1 MVKRG
6 AESRVLFQHF
16 GEGHG
21 VYDWLFLIGFLA
33 LAWLLVTPILLVL
46 HLKLKRRLDELAAR
60 VKSLEAAP
68 SVVSSTARVPEP
80 KPAEAPTM
88 PVVSDPLAETPADNM
103 VAPPP
108 APAPVEET
116 SPAKEA
122 APVAAAS
129 QVPDQATT
137 AETPPSA
144 FVFRQD
150 RIDAF
155 VAWLKENWVLAAGA
169 VSLSLAGVF
178 LVQYGAER
186 GYLTPFWR
194 VMAAFAFGILLMIG
208 GEYLRRRF
216 GDDDKDS
223 ATQFLPS
230 ALSGAGLLTLFAAVL
245 SARVLYDLI
254 GPGAAFAGLALVS
267 TAGVIFGWFYGPVL
281 TVVGILGATSAPY
294 LIGGSSDETWLM
306 QYYFALIALT
316 ALAIDTMKRWA
327 WVSVLALL
335 ATGGSMWFVFLGAG
349 YPEHF
354 MAGLLILTIGAIV
367 IPQRALVPNHSGAPL
382 LAIFW
387 GGRAEF
393 PTRVSFAVTANLA
406 AAAFAVSLI
415 GTQIADAYLALLVL
429 VAMLLATTL
438 WMWRAPALADHPILP
453 VVSFLGVVISQA
465 LVSGPLHETMLNAVS
480 RPPETAPPATLWHLM
495 AVAIIGTFLT
505 FWRMPRAATPLLWAL
520 AAASLA
526 PVTVFLLEFL
536 WDPGRVYGAPLWSLT
551 VIGTAAVMTLL
562 AERAIRL
569 KVPDA
574 RLITSLFAVAA
585 LSLIGLSLFL
595 VLTKTALTLGLATM
609 ILLVVLLDRRF
620 ELPVLAYYAALGA
633 AVITY
638 RLIIDPGLDWAMGHN
653 TSLLQVVLAYVGTGA
668 VLGVAW
674 GVVRTRHARLGS
686 ILESTVWILAA
697 ALVLVLFERLL
708 PRSSFESHWGLG
720 LLAALWATMALAQ
733 IHRMKGAA
741 RFERYLRIALAG
753 VLTLLAVVILSVR
766 FAFFSPLD
774 GDLVLGLPFFSSL
787 ALAYLPLAI
796 VLGLGA
802 WKIAMPKALRITLA
816 LLSVGYLFAY
826 LALSIRHLWRGP
838 DLSVAGVSDP
848 ELYTY
853 TLAMLLI
860 SAGTLLV
867 AFWKRADWLRK
878 VAMVGIGLT
887 IAKVFV
893 VDMAGLSGLMRVLS
907 FMGLG
912 LALLAL
918 TWLDRVTSARWGEGK
933 ISVEDRV
940 D

>member
-1 MVKRG
+1 M
-6 AESRVLFQHF
+6 LIQHL

-21 VYDWLFLIGFLA
+21 VYDWLFVIGFLA
-33 LAWLLVTPILLVL
+33 LAWFLATPILLVL
-46 HLKLKRRLDELAAR
+46 HFKLRRRFEQLADR
-60 VKSLEAAP
+60 VRSLEVSPPGA
-68 SVVSSTARVPEP
+68 SSTARMPEP
-80 KPAEAPTM
+80 QPAELPIGPRQSDQPT
-88 PVVSDPLAETPADNM
+88 ETSGENV
-103 VAPPP
+103 VAPP
-108 APAPVEET
+108 ASPAPVEET
-116 SPAKEA
+116 LPARRA
-122 APVAAAS
+122 TPVAAAS
-129 QVPDQATT
+129 QAQDQTTT
-137 AETPPSA
+137 AEAPPSA
-144 FVFRQD
+144 FVFRKD

-155 VAWLKENWVLAAGA
+155 FEWLKENWVLAAGA
-169 VSLSLAGVF
+169 LSLSLAGVF

-194 VMAAFAFGILLMIG
+194 VISAFAFGTLLMIS

-245 SARVLYDLI
+245 SARVLFHLI
-254 GPGAAFAGLALVS
+254 GPGVAFTGLALVS
-267 TAGVIFGWFYGPVL
+267 TLGVIFGWFYGPVL

-294 LIGGSSDETWLM
+294 LIGGSSDESWLM
-306 QYYFALIALT
+306 QYYFALIALA
-316 ALAIDTMKRWA
+316 ALAIDTIKRWA

-335 ATGGSMWFVFLGAG
+335 ATCGSMWFVFLGTG

-354 MAGLLILTIGAIV
+354 MSGLLILTIGAIV
-367 IPQRALVPNHSGAPL
+367 IPQRSLVPNHSGAPL

-387 GGRAEF
+387 GGQPEF
-393 PTRVSFAVTANLA
+393 PTRVSFAVTSNLA
-406 AAAFAVSLI
+406 AAAFAVSLV
-415 GTQIADAYLALLVL
+415 GTQSADAYLALLVL
-429 VAMLLATTL
+429 VAMLVASTL
-438 WMWRAPALADHPILP
+438 WMWRAPALTDHPILP
-453 VVSFLGVVISQA
+453 AVSFLGIVISQA
-465 LVSGPLHETMLNAVS
+465 LVTGPLYETMQNAVS

-495 AVAIIGTFLT
+495 AVAIIGTLLT

-536 WDPGRVYGAPLWSLT
+536 WDPGRVYGPSLWSLA

-569 KVPDA
+569 NVPDA

-609 ILLVVLLDRRF
+609 ILFVVLLDRRF
-620 ELPVLAYYAALGA
+620 NLPVLTYYATLGS

-638 RLIIDPGLDWAMGHN
+638 RLIIDPGLDWAMKNN
-653 TSLLQVVLAYVGTGA
+653 TSLFQVMLAYFGTGA

-674 GVVRTRHARLGS
+674 GVVRAHRARLAA
-686 ILESTVWILAA
+686 ILESTIWILAA

-708 PRSSFESHWGLG
+708 PARPLESHWGLG

-733 IHRMKGAA
+733 IHRMKGAP
-741 RFERYLRIALAG
+741 RFERFLRIALAG
-753 VLTLLAVVILSVR
+753 VLTLLVVGILVVR
-766 FAFFSPLD
+766 FALSNPLD
-774 GDLVLGLPFFSSL
+774 GDLVIGLPFFSSL
-787 ALAYLPLAI
+787 ALAYLPLAL

-802 WKIAMPKALRITLA
+802 WMIVMPKALRIALG
-816 LLSVGYLFAY
+816 LLSVGYTVAY
-826 LALSIRHLWRGP
+826 LALSIRHFWRGP
-838 DLSVAGVSDP
+838 NLSVAGVSDP

-867 AFWKRADWLRK
+867 AFWRRSDWLRK
-878 VAMVGIGLT
+878 LAMAGIGLT
-887 IAKVFV
+887 IAKVFI

-918 TWLDRVTSARWGEGK
+918 TWLNRVMSAHWGEGE
-933 ISVEDRV
+933 ISVDDRT